1 MSAPSTDGNW
11 MRRNADLKMEHSAR
25 DYHPEFLLARLQKL
39 QRSKESTLVRLVF
52 NDLQRLAQPGFR
64 YLTQ

>member
-1 MSAPSTDGNW
+1 MSAPSADENQ
-11 MRRNADLKMEHSAR
+11 MRRNARLKMKHSAR

-39 QRSKESTLVRLVF
+39 QRSKEIALVRLVF
-52 NDLQRLAQPGFR
+52 NDLQRSAQPGFR